1 MGTGRVLRVLQ
12 IPREGSAGRSPGS
25 LKNNA
30 GGLQGEPLCCSQP
43 VSPRSRGPDA
53 VSGGGGESEPRQPAV
68 PGGSPRA
75 HGTGPAGSVSWSG
88 RSAEVSGD
96 GPEGGQ
102 AGTMPLTAPR
112 CARPQNAVLVDRMFE
127 EQGPSQTVI
136 CPPFNIFKFENIPS
150 GKSKLH
156 SSLSCHSSSWW
167 PWATPTRLPRPEG
180 CM

>member
-1 MGTGRVLRVLQ
+1 MCCRSRGRA
-12 IPREGSAGRSPGS
+12 PRAVPRGLSRTTQGGCRGSPFAALSLWVPGAEALTLCQEEVESQSPGS
-25 LKNNA
+25 PQYPEGA
-30 GGLQGEPLCCSQP
+30 RGHTEPAQP
-43 VSPRSRGPDA
+43 GA
-53 VSGGGGESEPRQPAV
+53 W
-68 PGGSPRA
+68 
-75 HGTGPAGSVSWSG
+75 SWSG

-167 PWATPTRLPRPEG
+167 PWATPTRLPIPEG